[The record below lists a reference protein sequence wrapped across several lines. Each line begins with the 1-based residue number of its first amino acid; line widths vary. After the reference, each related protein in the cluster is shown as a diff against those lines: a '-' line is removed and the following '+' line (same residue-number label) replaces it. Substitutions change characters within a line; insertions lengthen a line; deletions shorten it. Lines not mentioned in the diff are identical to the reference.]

1 MVDIKIDEIVKYVN
15 EKMKNGLSMAQIEKE
30 MKVGKDTLRKK
41 FTATPWE
48 GKFVM
53 EDGLDVE
60 IIKWLA
66 HENKLF
72 SKLKVEHNYPHCWRC
87 STPLVYYAKPS
98 WNIEMTKLKDKLIEN
113 NNNIDITRSI
123 TKKETKENSNSIKNN
138 VPEGHLFTEEEI
150 TILKNIIKNYK
161 LCTTDVVL
169 DGEIVTRSI
178 RTYKNVLDRFAQ
190 YCKDNKL
197 SQKDSI
203 AIALIDFMKR

>member
-41 FTATPWE
+41 LNRNNFKYDKNLKKYVYVTSETHSNTP
-48 GKFVM
+48 KK
-53 EDGLDVE
+53 E
-60 IIKWLA
+60 IEK
-66 HENKLF
+66 
-72 SKLKVEHNYPHCWRC
+72 
-87 STPLVYYAKPS
+87 
-98 WNIEMTKLKDKLIEN
+98 KLIEN

-123 TKKETKENSNSIKNN
+123 IKKETKENSNSIKNN

-169 DGEIVTRSI
+169 DGEIVTRSV

>member
-41 FTATPWE
+41 LNRNNFKYDKNFKKYVYVASEIHSNTP
-48 GKFVM
+48 KK
-53 EDGLDVE
+53 E
-60 IIKWLA
+60 IEK
-66 HENKLF
+66 
-72 SKLKVEHNYPHCWRC
+72 
-87 STPLVYYAKPS
+87 
-98 WNIEMTKLKDKLIEN
+98 KLIEN

-169 DGEIVTRSI
+169 DGEIVTRSV

-203 AIALIDFMKR
+203 AIALIDFMKK

>member
-1 MVDIKIDEIVKYVN
+1 MVDIKIDEIVEYVN

-41 FTATPWE
+41 LNRNNFKYDKNLKKYIYFTSETHSNTS
-48 GKFVM
+48 KK
-53 EDGLDVE
+53 E
-60 IIKWLA
+60 IEK
-66 HENKLF
+66 
-72 SKLKVEHNYPHCWRC
+72 
-87 STPLVYYAKPS
+87 
-98 WNIEMTKLKDKLIEN
+98 KLIE

-123 TKKETKENSNSIKNN
+123 TKKETKKNSNSIKNN

-161 LCTTDVVL
+161 LCTTDIVL
-169 DGEIVTRSI
+169 DGEIVTRSV
-178 RTYKNVLDRFAQ
+178 RTYKNVLDRFVQ

>member
-41 FTATPWE
+41 LNRNNFKYDKNLKKYVYVTSETYSNTP
-48 GKFVM
+48 KK
-53 EDGLDVE
+53 E
-60 IIKWLA
+60 IEK
-66 HENKLF
+66 
-72 SKLKVEHNYPHCWRC
+72 
-87 STPLVYYAKPS
+87 
-98 WNIEMTKLKDKLIEN
+98 KLIEN

-169 DGEIVTRSI
+169 DGEIVTRSV

>member
-41 FTATPWE
+41 LNRNNFKYDKNLKKYVYVISETHSNTP
-48 GKFVM
+48 KK
-53 EDGLDVE
+53 E
-60 IIKWLA
+60 IEK
-66 HENKLF
+66 
-72 SKLKVEHNYPHCWRC
+72 
-87 STPLVYYAKPS
+87 
-98 WNIEMTKLKDKLIEN
+98 KLIEN

>member
-41 FTATPWE
+41 LNRNNFKYDKNLKKYVYVTSETHSNIP
-48 GKFVM
+48 KK
-53 EDGLDVE
+53 E
-60 IIKWLA
+60 IEK
-66 HENKLF
+66 
-72 SKLKVEHNYPHCWRC
+72 
-87 STPLVYYAKPS
+87 
-98 WNIEMTKLKDKLIEN
+98 KLIEN

-169 DGEIVTRSI
+169 DGEIVTRSV

>member
-41 FTATPWE
+41 LNRNNFKYDKNLKKYVYVTSETHSNIP
-48 GKFVM
+48 KK
-53 EDGLDVE
+53 E
-60 IIKWLA
+60 IEK
-66 HENKLF
+66 
-72 SKLKVEHNYPHCWRC
+72 
-87 STPLVYYAKPS
+87 
-98 WNIEMTKLKDKLIEN
+98 KLIEN
-113 NNNIDITRSI
+113 NNNRDITRSI

-169 DGEIVTRSI
+169 DGEIVTRSV

>member
-41 FTATPWE
+41 LNRNNFKYDKNLKKYVYVTSEIHSNTP
-48 GKFVM
+48 KK
-53 EDGLDVE
+53 E
-60 IIKWLA
+60 IEK
-66 HENKLF
+66 
-72 SKLKVEHNYPHCWRC
+72 
-87 STPLVYYAKPS
+87 
-98 WNIEMTKLKDKLIEN
+98 KLIEN

-123 TKKETKENSNSIKNN
+123 TKKETKENSNSIKNK

-169 DGEIVTRSI
+169 DGEIVTRSV

>member
-41 FTATPWE
+41 LNRNNFKYDKNLKKYVYVTSETHSNTL
-48 GKFVM
+48 KK
-53 EDGLDVE
+53 E
-60 IIKWLA
+60 IEK
-66 HENKLF
+66 
-72 SKLKVEHNYPHCWRC
+72 
-87 STPLVYYAKPS
+87 
-98 WNIEMTKLKDKLIEN
+98 KLIEN

-123 TKKETKENSNSIKNN
+123 TKKETKKNSNSIKNN

-169 DGEIVTRSI
+169 DGEIVTRSV

>member
-41 FTATPWE
+41 LNRNNFKYDKNLKKYVYVTSETHSNTPKKE
-48 GKFVM
+48 SEK
-53 EDGLDVE
+53 
-60 IIKWLA
+60 
-66 HENKLF
+66 
-72 SKLKVEHNYPHCWRC
+72 
-87 STPLVYYAKPS
+87 
-98 WNIEMTKLKDKLIEN
+98 KLIEN

-169 DGEIVTRSI
+169 DGEIVTRSV

>member
-41 FTATPWE
+41 LNRNNFKYDKNLKKYVYVTSETHSNTP
-48 GKFVM
+48 KK
-53 EDGLDVE
+53 E
-60 IIKWLA
+60 IEK
-66 HENKLF
+66 
-72 SKLKVEHNYPHCWRC
+72 
-87 STPLVYYAKPS
+87 
-98 WNIEMTKLKDKLIEN
+98 KLIEN

-123 TKKETKENSNSIKNN
+123 TKKETKENSHSIKNN

-169 DGEIVTRSI
+169 DGEIVTRSV

>member
-41 FTATPWE
+41 LNRNNFKYDKNLKKYVYVTSETHSNIP
-48 GKFVM
+48 KK
-53 EDGLDVE
+53 E
-60 IIKWLA
+60 IEK
-66 HENKLF
+66 
-72 SKLKVEHNYPHCWRC
+72 
-87 STPLVYYAKPS
+87 
-98 WNIEMTKLKDKLIEN
+98 KLIEN

-123 TKKETKENSNSIKNN
+123 RKKETKENSNSIKNN

-161 LCTTDVVL
+161 LSTTNMIL
-169 DGEIVTRSI
+169 DGEIVTRSV

>member
-41 FTATPWE
+41 LNRNNFKYDKNLKIYICVTSETYSNIP
-48 GKFVM
+48 KK
-53 EDGLDVE
+53 E
-60 IIKWLA
+60 IEK
-66 HENKLF
+66 
-72 SKLKVEHNYPHCWRC
+72 
-87 STPLVYYAKPS
+87 
-98 WNIEMTKLKDKLIEN
+98 KLIEN

-123 TKKETKENSNSIKNN
+123 TKKETKKNSNSIKNN

-169 DGEIVTRSI
+169 DGEIVTRSV

>member
-1 MVDIKIDEIVKYVN
+1 MVDIKIEEIVKYVN

-41 FTATPWE
+41 LNRNNFKYDKNLKKYVYVTSETYSNTP
-48 GKFVM
+48 KK
-53 EDGLDVE
+53 E
-60 IIKWLA
+60 IEK
-66 HENKLF
+66 
-72 SKLKVEHNYPHCWRC
+72 
-87 STPLVYYAKPS
+87 
-98 WNIEMTKLKDKLIEN
+98 KLIEN

-169 DGEIVTRSI
+169 DGEIVTRSV

>member
-1 MVDIKIDEIVKYVN
+1 MLKFNNKCYDNVIVCYKYFLRRNYMVDIKIDEIVKYVN

-41 FTATPWE
+41 LNRNNFKYDKNLKKYVYVTSETHSNTL
-48 GKFVM
+48 KK
-53 EDGLDVE
+53 E
-60 IIKWLA
+60 IEK
-66 HENKLF
+66 
-72 SKLKVEHNYPHCWRC
+72 
-87 STPLVYYAKPS
+87 
-98 WNIEMTKLKDKLIEN
+98 KLIEN

-123 TKKETKENSNSIKNN
+123 TKKETKKNSNSIKNN

-169 DGEIVTRSI
+169 DGEIVTRSV

>member
-41 FTATPWE
+41 LNRNNFKYDKNLKKYVYVTSETHSNTP
-48 GKFVM
+48 K
-53 EDGLDVE
+53 
-60 IIKWLA
+60 K
-66 HENKLF
+66 K
-72 SKLKVEHNYPHCWRC
+72 
-87 STPLVYYAKPS
+87 
-98 WNIEMTKLKDKLIEN
+98 IEKKLIEN

-161 LCTTDVVL
+161 LSTTNMIL
-169 DGEIVTRSI
+169 DGEIVTRSV

>member
-1 MVDIKIDEIVKYVN
+1 MVDINIDEIVKYVN

-41 FTATPWE
+41 LNRNNFKYDKNFKKYIYVIDETHINTSKNDIE
-48 GKFVM
+48 K
-53 EDGLDVE
+53 
-60 IIKWLA
+60 
-66 HENKLF
+66 
-72 SKLKVEHNYPHCWRC
+72 KLKENVKNKYITQSVITEG
-87 STPLVYYAKPS
+87 
-98 WNIEMTKLKDKLIEN
+98 TKGN
-113 NNNIDITRSI
+113 CNNI
-123 TKKETKENSNSIKNN
+123 KKNI
-138 VPEGHLFTEEEI
+138 PEGHLFTEEEI

-161 LCTTDVVL
+161 LCTTDMVL
-169 DGEIVTRSI
+169 DGEIVTRSV